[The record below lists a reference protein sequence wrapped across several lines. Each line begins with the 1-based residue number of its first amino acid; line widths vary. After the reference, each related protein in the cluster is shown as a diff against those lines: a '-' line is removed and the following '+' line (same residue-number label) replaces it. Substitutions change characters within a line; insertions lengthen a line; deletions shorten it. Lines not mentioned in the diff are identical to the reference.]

1 MPFLRSVSS
10 TRTLILVAELL
21 YPCMTMYQT
30 VWGESLR
37 MLSRAE
43 DTGMEPEACASLIE
57 HVTVNPDDAGS

>member
-10 TRTLILVAELL
+10 TRTSRLAELL

-57 HVTVNPDDAGS
+57 HVTVNPDDAGN